1 MKKNLEQLWFKI
13 SLKQFD
19 LTIVLQEQK
28 WSIKEGAEV
37 CTDEEEIANKFN
49 DYFIEKV
56 AKLKDGIDKAKVME
70 PLDKLKSRM
79 DKKNLKFTLKTVSE
93 KTVEKVMKEMR
104 NKKSA
109 GHDIIYAQILDECY
123 NVKLAYKG
131 VN

>member
-1 MKKNLEQLWFKI
+1 MADGPMKGILGYTDEVTYPF
-13 SLKQFD
+13 
-19 LTIVLQEQK
+19 
-28 WSIKEGAEV
+28 EV

-70 PLDKLKSRM
+70 PLDKLKARM